1 MEGKVLFLDDDKC
14 ILKSLKRL
22 FSDTGMDVTV
32 TDDPWAALDMVAE
45 GEVAVV
51 VSDNRMPGMQGMDFL
66 SRVRYMSPDTV
77 RIMLTG
83 YADFAAALDAINRC
97 GVYRFIMK
105 PWKNTDLL
113 EAVHKGLERHRL
125 VKVMRESDGPA
136 LLALAK
142 AIELKD
148 PYTKGHCDS
157 VASYAVATAKAVG
170 LPEDEVKQMRYGCWL
185 HDCGKIGVPEAI
197 LNKPGRLT
205 DQEYEVVKKHTEWGA
220 DLARQARLS
229 DIVVGIIALHH
240 ERFDGAGYPSG
251 LSGEAI
257 PIHARIASIADVF
270 DALTSDRSYRRHY
283 SHIKALDIVGSM
295 KGTSFD
301 PALTEVFLS
310 LAVRDDFMSKS
321 PEEP

>member
-1 MEGKVLFLDDDKC
+1 
-14 ILKSLKRL
+14 
-22 FSDTGMDVTV
+22 
-32 TDDPWAALDMVAE
+32 
-45 GEVAVV
+45 
-51 VSDNRMPGMQGMDFL
+51 
-66 SRVRYMSPDTV
+66 
-77 RIMLTG
+77 
-83 YADFAAALDAINRC
+83 
-97 GVYRFIMK
+97 
-105 PWKNTDLL
+105 
-113 EAVHKGLERHRL
+113 
-125 VKVMRESDGPA
+125 
-136 LLALAK
+136 
-142 AIELKD
+142 
-148 PYTKGHCDS
+148 
-157 VASYAVATAKAVG
+157 